1 MEEVYMLLEVK
12 DLKVSY
18 GNIEALHGISFNV
31 DKGEIVTL
39 IGANGTGKTS
49 TLMSLA
55 RLGRPEAPVVKSGE
69 ILFEGNSILKTEP
82 YALIQKKMMCLV
94 PEGRHIFG
102 NLTVEENLQMAT
114 YGRKN
119 CPDRDSH
126 SAGLYDLVYDL
137 FPRLY
142 ERRKQRSELLS
153 GGEQQM
159 LAMGRALMSHP
170 KLLMLDEPSM
180 GLSPLLVDE
189 VFSIIKDLNKEGTT
203 ILLVEQN
210 AGKSLA
216 ISDRAYVLE
225 NGKIVLSGT
234 GEELLSSEEVKKA
247 YLGG

>member
-39 IGANGTGKTS
+39 IGANGAGKTS

-55 RLGRPEAPVVKSGE
+55 QLGRPEAPVVKSGD

-119 CPDRDSH
+119 CPDRDSR
-126 SAGLYDLVYDL
+126 SAELYALCMTCFRETYPIFTAPAVW
-137 FPRLY
+137 
-142 ERRKQRSELLS
+142 EL
-153 GGEQQM
+153 
-159 LAMGRALMSHP
+159 
-170 KLLMLDEPSM
+170 
-180 GLSPLLVDE
+180 
-189 VFSIIKDLNKEGTT
+189 EGPT
-203 ILLVEQN
+203 IT
-210 AGKSLA
+210 GPT
-216 ISDRAYVLE
+216 IS
-225 NGKIVLSGT
+225 KIFILRI
-234 GEELLSSEEVKKA
+234 L
-247 YLGG
+247 

>member
-55 RLGRPEAPVVKSGE
+55 RLGRPEAPVVKSGD

-137 FPRLY
+137 FPRNIPDFY
-142 ERRKQRSELLS
+142 SPSRWELE
-153 GGEQQM
+153 G
-159 LAMGRALMSHP
+159 P
-170 KLLMLDEPSM
+170 T
-180 GLSPLLVDE
+180 
-189 VFSIIKDLNKEGTT
+189 IKGPT
-203 ILLVEQN
+203 I
-210 AGKSLA
+210 S
-216 ISDRAYVLE
+216 
-225 NGKIVLSGT
+225 KIFILRI
-234 GEELLSSEEVKKA
+234 L
-247 YLGG
+247 